1 MQAATWLRLA
11 KGLGVCGA
19 LAPEPSTAGDL
30 GSTCLLWDHNAG
42 LLRMG
47 QSPVPRAPGK
57 RAGEMQTVGTPAS
70 PSGGA
75 QPGLLGRPL
84 RGRCPW
90 ELWPPGAR
98 SPLGQGKVVK
108 RKTPLRPQAQ
118 TTPTPHQ
125 GSGPRRDSCVW
136 RIAQIHGVPA
146 SVSMSEGAQ
155 PTTSGARVSPPRD
168 QDAPKHPR
176 EQSFRKS
183 LKASSILSA
192 LVTVVTG
199 GSLSGQQPSVMS
211 PGGAPWGCP
220 QRCPLCRGHWAG
232 PSVSPC
238 AGGPPPSPPSRPGY
252 RAP

>member
-1 MQAATWLRLA
+1 MGPQRWAFADGAEPCAA
-11 KGLGVCGA
+11 G
-19 LAPEPSTAGDL
+19 
-30 GSTCLLWDHNAG
+30 
-42 LLRMG
+42 
-47 QSPVPRAPGK
+47 PRKESGRSADC
-57 RAGEMQTVGTPAS
+57 GTPAS

-98 SPLGQGKVVK
+98 SPLCQGKVVK

-118 TTPTPHQ
+118 TTPPTAPQ

-136 RIAQIHGVPA
+136 RIAQIHGVPT

-220 QRCPLCRGHWAG
+220 QRCPLCRGHRAG

-238 AGGPPPSPPSRPGY
+238 VGGPPPSLPSRPGY